1 MSAAILGFLL
11 GMFVGAAFGVITL
24 ALVIAGKDDDK

>member
-11 GMFVGAAFGVITL
+11 GMFVGAAFGVIAL

>member
-24 ALVIAGKDDDK
+24 ALVIAGRDDDK

>member
-24 ALVIAGKDDDK
+24 AIVIAGRDDDK